1 MAYFTECNVMQHN
14 TMVNIRLY
22 EDREFRYD
30 ILMNVKVCEDRF
42 LYLFHAKNTEL
53 ILMKFDSSKF
63 EAVSFRQYDT
73 QIYGI
78 LTE

>member
-1 MAYFTECNVMQHN
+1 
-14 TMVNIRLY
+14 MVNIRLY

-53 ILMKFDSSKF
+53 ILMKFDSSKPWVF
-63 EAVSFRQYDT
+63 ASL
-73 QIYGI
+73 I
-78 LTE
+78 LRFMEYLPSEI